1 MKRTITRL
9 VFLSLL
15 YCLCCRGEAKP
26 SVAIFSLENRSPNR
40 TLNYLSDLL
49 PDMISTQLSQEEFCT
64 LVERTDVENALNEII
79 ISRQG
84 FVGKSERIRPG
95 MVDISDYFLSG
106 YFATSGE
113 NITVTFRLYNRKTGK
128 IDTIDFTSA
137 IKEAQSIVTEIISYI
152 RKKVKPSEITH
163 VVPSDKQES
172 AILLVHRTDC
182 FVALG
187 NAAHS
192 DSMYE
197 HPYHRILLDGIK
209 QTLLANGVDIKIF
222 STEKGE
228 DEIPDEFS
236 EFDSRYSTF
245 IGAPCYRISI
255 PPPQLKFT
263 LFEVGKDNRT
273 ILSTRKE
280 FISSFVNPQEIITG
294 VSKYLLKSA
303 GVKNIKTLPYSP
315 ELESLFFYENFHRQ
329 MNYGD
334 ISAAEKEIYK
344 ALYLYPDCS
353 FYWAV
358 LADTCYR
365 IIGKDNEKAMAVYE
379 IYLAEASWD
388 KHRGLYSDRI
398 QRYISYFLEN
408 RKITRTHIL
417 FALPRMENA
426 LSKAITKNFKLEHLA
441 HLMGS
446 LYILINEDEKKLL
459 NLSEKELIPDEY
471 LFWYYLANNLE
482 FTWEERMGIASFLN
496 YNRYKIS
503 FHKSGLSYC
512 LSSKRLKEEGMQEK
526 ILELMYELTRKYPRV
541 KCGYKLFRRLLEI
554 YDAGHVEKC
563 LEKISKD
570 FPGSLAARYSAYL
583 KLRQSFVSAGPGD
596 REKVAADI
604 AEIVCSILDDEVEM
618 DSLLSERKSYTKLL
632 DRESFNILFFEIYNR
647 AKLHEKQKMM
657 QTAPEDL
664 KNILAGIKE
673 GKVTEKKESESVK
686 IKESS
691 EYTGSVL
698 LTETTAGISNLL
710 RDAGFHTDVF
720 SKDFKPGNVNKYNI
734 YILNIADLRSSDAKN
749 SSMIRTDILED
760 ILVSEEKKQLVL
772 ILPHLHYSEKDALF
786 FFEELNSFLER
797 FNIHADRT
805 KQVTTRAVV
814 LSPLFN
820 KGIKFH
826 SGLKISSGIS
836 RGWERFF
843 IRGYPLYSEEGE
855 VLIKSS
861 EEDYVLARKFL
872 SGRHEIILSGNI
884 HTYLYPP
891 TMVSIDFY
899 KYLVIWNIWSII
911 ISDVLKKEIPIVPV
925 PEIQKIYTLGWKLR
939 LPVFHLDYRYTHP
952 ISEWINTSLK
962 PGIPD
967 INEVEDS
974 AYCIKEYE
982 KIAEETENPFIK
994 AHCFYAAGMIYRNIS
1009 DYEKASVSMEK
1020 SVAVIPEDFEERHA
1034 LFALL
1039 ADTILHKEDVCA
1051 TDFTRAEEIINKL
1064 FAEEK
1069 YSIGRLY
1076 DLKGR
1081 FYEKSGKYGEAAKT
1095 YKEMGDKIFRTQI
1108 SMKLY
1113 LFNYALF
1120 RQAYFLY
1127 KQGLLTESGKTF
1139 SALTERINREF
1150 DQNFYAQFGSE
1161 IIPNSFII
1169 SAASYLYL
1177 NKISEKLRT
1186 PYQYSEQFNKLISD
1200 AENVKYGKE
1209 FTDLVKQIK
1218 ALKEKHGI

>member
-1 MKRTITRL
+1 MNKL
-9 VFLSLL
+9 VFLALL

-26 SVAIFSLENRSPNR
+26 SVAIFSLENRSPDR

-49 PDMISTQLSQEEFCT
+49 PDMISAQLSEEEFCT
-64 LVERTDVENALNEII
+64 LVERTEVENALNEII
-79 ISRQG
+79 LSRQG
-84 FVGKSERIRPG
+84 FFEGSERIRSG
-95 MVDISDYFLSG
+95 MVDITDYFLSG
-106 YFATSGE
+106 YFATLDD

-137 IKEAQSIVTEIISYI
+137 IKEVQGIVTEITGYL
-152 RKKVKPSEITH
+152 RKKIEPFEMVHALALDKRNIT
-163 VVPSDKQES
+163 
-172 AILLVHRTDC
+172 IFLVHRMDC
-182 FVALG
+182 FAALS

-197 HPYHRILLDGIK
+197 YPYHKILLDGIK
-209 QTLLANGVDIKIF
+209 QTLLANGIDIKIF
-222 STEKGE
+222 STEKWE
-228 DEIPDEFS
+228 DEIPKEFS
-236 EFDSRYSTF
+236 AFDSRYSAF

-263 LFEVGKDNRT
+263 LFEIGKDNGT

-280 FISSFVNPQEIITG
+280 FISSFTGPKEIITG
-294 VSKYLLKSA
+294 VSEYLLKSA

-334 ISAAEKEIYK
+334 IGSAEKEIYK

-365 IIGKDNEKAMAVYE
+365 ISSRDNEKAMAVYE

-408 RKITRTHIL
+408 RKITRTHVL

-426 LSKAITKNFKLEHLA
+426 LNKAKTKNFKLEYLA
-441 HLMGS
+441 HLVGS

-459 NLSEKELIPDEY
+459 NLSEEELIPDEHF
-471 LFWYYLANNLE
+471 FWYYLANNLE
-482 FTWEERMGIASFLN
+482 FTWEERMSVAWFLN

-503 FHKSGLSYC
+503 YYTSGLSYC
-512 LSSKRLKEEGMQEK
+512 LSSKRLREEGMQEK
-526 ILELMYELTRKYPRV
+526 VLESMYELTGKYPGV
-541 KCGYKLFRRLLEI
+541 KCSYKIFRRLLEI
-554 YDAGHVEKC
+554 YDTGHVKKC
-563 LEKISKD
+563 LEKIEKD

-583 KLRQSFVSAGPGD
+583 KLRQSFVSAGPDD
-596 REKVAADI
+596 REEIASDI
-604 AEIVCSILDDEVEM
+604 AETVCSILDDEVEM
-618 DSLLSERKSYTKLL
+618 NLLLSEREGYAGLL
-632 DRESFNILFFEIYNR
+632 GRESFYILFSAIYDR
-647 AKLHEKQKMM
+647 AKLSQKQKMM
-657 QTAPEDL
+657 QTAPKDF
-664 KNILAGIKE
+664 KSRLAGIRA
-673 GKVTEKKESESVK
+673 GKVTGEKESTSVK

-691 EYTGSVL
+691 EYTNRIL
-698 LTETTAGISNLL
+698 LTEKTSGISNLL
-710 RDAGFHTDVF
+710 RDAGFHTDVL
-720 SKDFKPGNVNKYNI
+720 SDDFQTENINKYNLF
-734 YILNIADLRSSDAKN
+734 ILNIADLRSSNEGN
-749 SSMIRTDILED
+749 SFRMIRTDILEN
-760 ILVSEEKKQLVL
+760 ILASETKKHLVL
-772 ILPHLHYSEKDALF
+772 ILPQLHYTEEGTLL
-786 FFEELNSFLER
+786 FFEELNSFLGR
-797 FNIHADRT
+797 FNIHADHT
-805 KQVTTRAVV
+805 KQVTTRAAV
-814 LSPLFN
+814 LSPLLN

-826 SGLKISSGIS
+826 SGLKISQGIS

-843 IRGYPLYSEEGE
+843 IGGYPLYSEGGE
-855 VLIKSS
+855 VLIKSP
-861 EEDYVLARKFL
+861 EEDYVLARKFS
-872 SGRHEIILSGNI
+872 SGRHEIILSGDI
-884 HTYLYPP
+884 YTYLYPP
-891 TMVSIDFY
+891 SMVSIDFY
-899 KYLVIWNIWSII
+899 EYLVIRNIWSII
-911 ISDVLKKEIPIVPV
+911 LSDVLKKEFPIVPV
-925 PEIQKIYTLGWKLR
+925 PEIQKIYTLGWKIR
-939 LPVFHLDYRYTHP
+939 LPVFHLDYGYMHP
-952 ISEWINTSLK
+952 LDEWIKTSLK

-967 INEVEDS
+967 INEAEDS
-974 AYCIKEYE
+974 AYCIEEYE
-982 KIAEETENPFIK
+982 KIAGETKHPFIK
-994 AHCFYAAGMIYRNIS
+994 AHCFYAAGMLYRNIS
-1009 DYEKASVSMEK
+1009 DYEKAAASVEK
-1020 SVAVIPEDFEERHA
+1020 SVAVLLEGFAERHA
-1034 LFALL
+1034 LLALL
-1039 ADTILHKEDVCA
+1039 ADTILRREDICSA
-1051 TDFTRAEEIINKL
+1051 DFQRVEEIINKL

-1081 FYEKSGKYGEAAKT
+1081 LYEKTGKYGEAAKT
-1095 YKEMGDKIFRTQI
+1095 YKEMGDKILGTQL

-1127 KQGLLTESGKTF
+1127 KQDLFAESGKIF

-1161 IIPNSFII
+1161 IVPNSFTI

-1177 NKISEKLRT
+1177 KKISEKLRM

-1200 AENVKYGKE
+1200 AESKVRGDEFNV
-1209 FTDLVKQIK
+1209 LLKQIK